1 VVVYGN
7 GWTIDDLKDKVK
19 ETLATV
25 SNNIDEWRNIFPSL
39 FGGSVFK
46 LTPFWDKHSVENNTP
61 DSSLYSSIVSAND
74 VVNYAMRTEPAGSLA
89 HVSANAE
96 GVYIPYKGLV
106 LSAVGN
112 VDNANGYTKIS
123 QMYPDYLAVPPT
135 SVEVNRMSERTQ
147 AFLRVLLNLCISA
160 EILSTNSPL
169 AEGVNRTTIGG
180 IQYATS
186 VLDGVLYLMV
196 GAPSLPPGN

>member
-1 VVVYGN
+1 
-7 GWTIDDLKDKVK
+7 
-19 ETLATV
+19 
-25 SNNIDEWRNIFPSL
+25 
-39 FGGSVFK
+39 
-46 LTPFWDKHSVENNTP
+46 
-61 DSSLYSSIVSAND
+61 
-74 VVNYAMRTEPAGSLA
+74 
-89 HVSANAE
+89 
-96 GVYIPYKGLV
+96 
-106 LSAVGN
+106 